1 MPPELIVAPEL
12 QQRSWSAMTWPA
24 TVALVAGVLVLRIA
38 YLVLMCGYELLGD
51 EALYWECARRPA
63 LCYYEKGPGLPALI
77 YVSMTLLGTHEWTI
91 RLPVALCH
99 ALAALALARITI
111 DASKGDT
118 RCGFVAAALFMLM
131 PAYQANAQIST
142 PDGPLIAFWVL
153 SCWAALRLTQ
163 KLERGED
170 RLEDWLLLA
179 LTIGVGTLCK
189 QSMLLLLPGLA
200 TYLFL
205 RRKSLS
211 GRWAT
216 TLLRSVVATAGIV
229 VVLSPM
235 LVWNAQHGWPT
246 LRHTLEHTTT
256 LDTSAAL
263 ATKPSRGLLWEG
275 PFVLLAAQLGAFGPP
290 AVILMILAAR
300 WSRRMQ
306 SPSSAATAFPE
317 AGDGGRAA
325 RRLMYCLALPALA
338 VYLCVSLVHAAQPN
352 WPMHVFA
359 TLLVPAAQLAVI
371 EIPRHR
377 ELLRQWIA
385 DPRRP
390 RPKAGI
396 LRRRPETPFQVAWDW
411 TLIYGVVGQL
421 LIFFTPNL
429 IPAQV
434 RDGFTSRFRGHR
446 ERAARVEQLRQEL
459 SAAEGRPPLLIT
471 AHYMTAGLLAYYL
484 PDRPTVFCAAHTMGG
499 RHSSYDFWPDTD
511 LNEPQLLGQPAILLG
526 RRPDQWLAALCFATV
541 EARDAEIGAK
551 AARGFCGVR

>member
-1 MPPELIVAPEL
+1 
-12 QQRSWSAMTWPA
+12 MTWRA
-24 TVALVAGVLVLRIA
+24 TVALVVGVLVLRIA
-38 YLVLMCGYELLGD
+38 YLALICGYELLGD

-63 LCYYEKGPGLPALI
+63 SCYYEKGPGLPALI
-77 YVSMTLLGTHEWTI
+77 YVSMTLIGTHEWTI
-91 RLPVALCH
+91 RLPAALCH
-99 ALAALALARITI
+99 ALAALALARIAI

-153 SCWAALRLTQ
+153 SCWAALRLMQ
-163 KLERGED
+163 KLEQGAD
-170 RLEDWLLLA
+170 RLEHWLLLA
-179 LTIGVGTLCK
+179 LTIGMGTLCK

-200 TYLFL
+200 TFLFL
-205 RRKSLS
+205 RRRSLS

-263 ATKPSRGLLWEG
+263 AAKPARGLLWEG

-300 WSRRMQ
+300 WSRRTQ
-306 SPSSAATAFPE
+306 SSSIAATAFPV
-317 AGDGGRAA
+317 ASDGGRAE
-325 RRLMYCLALPALA
+325 RLLMYCLALPALA
-338 VYLCVSLVHAAQPN
+338 VYLCLSLVHAAQPN

-359 TLLVPAAQLAVI
+359 TLLVPVAQLAAI

-390 RPKAGI
+390 RPKVGI

-421 LIFFTPNL
+421 LILFTPNL

-434 RDGFTSRFRGHR
+434 RDGFTGRFRGHR
-446 ERAARVEQLRQEL
+446 ERAARVEQMRHEL
-459 SAAEGRPPLLIT
+459 GAVDGRPPLLIA
-471 AHYMTAGLLAYYL
+471 AHYMTAGLLAFYL
-484 PDRPTVFCAAHTMGG
+484 PDRPAVFCAAHTLGG

-511 LNEPQLLGQPAILLG
+511 LNDERLLHRSAVLVGK
-526 RRPDQWLAALCFATV
+526 RPELWLEGFCFNSVETLDAT
-541 EARDAEIGAK
+541 IGAHV
-551 AARGFCGVR
+551 ATGFCGLR